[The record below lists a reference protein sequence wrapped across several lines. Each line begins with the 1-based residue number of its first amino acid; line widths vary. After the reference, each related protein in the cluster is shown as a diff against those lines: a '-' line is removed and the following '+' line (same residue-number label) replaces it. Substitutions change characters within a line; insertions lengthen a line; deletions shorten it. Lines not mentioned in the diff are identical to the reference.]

1 MDKLRCSVELQST
14 STEQRSHI
22 EALLPVLFN
31 KVPVMNWCS
40 SRWRFS
46 NLCCRTSILERGMC
60 VNSVNEGLKQEMVQG
75 GERLNVLVDLII
87 LSTTRLILPVEEGIQ
102 ASLNALLCDV

>member
-1 MDKLRCSVELQST
+1 
-14 STEQRSHI
+14 
-22 EALLPVLFN
+22 
-31 KVPVMNWCS
+31 MNWCS

-60 VNSVNEGLKQEMVQG
+60 VNSVTVTMHDMNEGLKQEMVPG